1 MSRERFPSVS
11 IIIPTYNSEEV
22 LRQCLES
29 IRHQEFPQE
38 KVEVIIADGGSGD
51 KTLEIAGSFNVDKIL
66 GNPLR
71 TGEAGKAVGL
81 DAAKNEIVVFID
93 SDNSLPCKD
102 WLRRIV
108 QPFDD
113 ERVVGSEPFEWTY
126 RNCDP
131 LVDRY
136 AALCGDNDPVGFY
149 TGTRA
154 HWSWS
159 RLNWADLALLNVVN
173 VTDHFS
179 IVRLPKNRR
188 LPSIGANG
196 FAGRK
201 MLLRKM
207 SYEKFYF
214 DVDVV
219 YNLVQ
224 NGYDTFAKVKVG
236 IIHLHA
242 AGVTDFVRKA
252 YRRVRD
258 FFTFRRYRL
267 SLPPSRRDLLWFLF
281 STLTIVPLVQ
291 ESVSGYRRKP
301 DLAWFFHPIACFLV
315 LLVYAVTYVK
325 KMFQSAI

>member
-1 MSRERFPSVS
+1 MSREELLSVS
-11 IIIPTYNSEEV
+11 IVIPTYNSEKV
-22 LRQCLES
+22 LGQCLES
-29 IRHQEFPQE
+29 IRQQEFPKE
-38 KVEVIIADGGSGD
+38 KVEVIIADGGSSD
-51 KTLEIAGSFNVDKIL
+51 RTLEIAERFKADKIL
-66 GNPLR
+66 HNPLR

-93 SDNSLPCKD
+93 SDNILPSRD

-126 RNCDP
+126 RSCDS

-159 RLNWADLALLNVVN
+159 RLNWADLPSKYVKNAV
-173 VTDHFS
+173 DRF
-179 IVRLPKNRR
+179 IVKLPKNRR

-201 MLLRKM
+201 SLLKKM
-207 SYEKFYF
+207 SDKKFYF

-219 YNLVQ
+219 YNLIQ
-224 NGYDTFAKVKVG
+224 NGYDTFAKVKIGV
-236 IIHLHA
+236 IHLHA
-242 AGVTDFVRKA
+242 TGVTDFIRKA

-258 FFTFRRYRL
+258 FVVFRKYRT
-267 SLPPSRRDLLWFLF
+267 SPPPSHKNVIRFLLN
-281 STLTIVPLVQ
+281 TLTIVPLVR
-291 ESVSGYRRKP
+291 ESVVGYRRKP
-301 DLAWFFHPIACFLV
+301 DVAWFFHPIACFLV
-315 LLVYAVTYVK
+315 ALVYAITYIK
-325 KMFQSAI
+325 TITLKF